1 MNDLDL
7 ARNPERLEIF
17 KSDGPLDI
25 QNAQIFRQP
34 KAGARGQLTG
44 SVATLYTAPA
54 VVTPTG
60 SNQGAL
66 LKSIHLY
73 NGGAA
78 TRTVTLYFI
87 EGGGDVAADRAF
99 VTTVAAGQWVMLE
112 FPDETFPLD
121 SGETVRGF
129 ASVTAEVTYRI
140 NVVEL
145 TS

>member
-1 MNDLDL
+1 MNE
-7 ARNPERLEIF
+7 AIEVF
-17 KSDGPLDI
+17 KSVGPLDL

-34 KAGARGQLTG
+34 KAGARGQLAG
-44 SVATLYTAPA
+44 SVAILYTAPA

-73 NGGAA
+73 NGDSV

-87 EGGGDVAADRAF
+87 ESGGSVAANRAF
-99 VTTVAAGQWVMLE
+99 VTTLTAGQWVMLE

-129 ASVTAEVTYRI
+129 ASTADIVTYRI